1 MHFIERKCFPI
12 QIFVE
17 NFIGGLCIF
26 VNIDFSSRYNDTLQV
41 GHLLCDIPRQM
52 QGMGRSLLIICKHKP
67 PAYCTFLLACA
78 ASGT

>member
-26 VNIDFSSRYNDTLQV
+26 VNIDFSSGVTMTLSKLGIYCVTYQ
-41 GHLLCDIPRQM
+41 DK
-52 QGMGRSLLIICKHKP
+52 CKAWAG
-67 PAYCTFLLACA
+67 AY
-78 ASGT
+78 S